1 MRPYDVAIVGLGA
14 MGSAAAWHL
23 ARRGVRVVGLDR
35 HCPPH
40 SFGSTHGRSR
50 ILREAYF
57 EHPLY
62 VPLVQRAHALWR
74 ELEHEAGRAL
84 MDATGGLM
92 IGPEDGTLVRGAEQS
107 ARLHRLP
114 CARWSA
120 AEVRERVPALGGVPD
135 RVVALWEP
143 HAAMLRPEAAVDA
156 MLASARAHGAE
167 IVCDTAVTGWRAD
180 GHDVVLATSARDY
193 HASHVV
199 LAAGPWIG
207 QLLPRTRLP
216 LAVER
221 AVQFW
226 FEPAADRAAHRPDR
240 LPVFI
245 VEWERGRLFY
255 GLPDHGHGV
264 KVAEHHA
271 GEATSADHVRR
282 TVGDDERT
290 AIRGLAL
297 PWLPG
302 LGRLAEASVC
312 LYTNTPDGHFVIDR
326 LPRHPN
332 VVVASPCSGHGF
344 KFAPAIGAIVA
355 DLVTGRIPTF
365 DLSPFRL
372 SRF

>member
-35 HCPPH
+35 HTPPH
-40 SFGSTHGRSR
+40 PFGSTHGHSR
-50 ILREAYF
+50 IIREAYF

-62 VPLVQRAHALWR
+62 VPLVQRAYALWR
-74 ELEHEAGRAL
+74 ELEAETGRAL
-84 MDATGGLM
+84 MKPTGGLM
-92 IGPEDGTLVRGAEQS
+92 IGPEDGTLVRGVEQS

-114 CARWSA
+114 CVRWSA
-120 AEVRERVPALGGVPD
+120 AEVRERVPALRGVPD

-143 HAAMLRPEAAVDA
+143 HAAMLRPEAAVEA
-156 MLASARAHGAE
+156 MLASARTHGAE
-167 IVCDTAVTGWRAD
+167 IVCDTVVTGWRTD
-180 GHDVVLATSARDY
+180 GRDVVLATPSRDY
-193 HASHVV
+193 HASHLV
-199 LAAGPWIG
+199 LAAGPWITH
-207 QLLPRTRLP
+207 LLPHTRLP
-216 LAVER
+216 LAIER

-226 FEPAADRAAHRPDR
+226 FEPASDAPAHRPDR

-245 VEWERGRLFY
+245 VEWDRDRLFY

-271 GEATSADHVRR
+271 GEPTSADHVRR
-282 TVGDDERT
+282 TVSDEERR

-297 PWLPG
+297 SWLPA

-312 LYTNTPDGHFVIDR
+312 MYTNTPDGHFVIDR
-326 LPRHPN
+326 LPKHPN
-332 VVVASPCSGHGF
+332 VVVASACSGHGF
-344 KFAPAIGAIVA
+344 KFAPAVGGIVA
-355 DLVTGRIPTF
+355 DLVTGRVPTF